1 MSVIAKANVKLQ
13 ISDALDKLSITY
25 KQWMRLQKMTE
36 EKLYKLLDGCLQLC
50 YVSRSTEAHM
60 SALKK
65 QCGFKWGRNTKLTV
79 LVTKC
84 VFGADTK
91 QVHNY
96 AKALEIAIE
105 EGVGTAGEADM
116 ITWLRGHGGIS
127 GVVRGKES
135 KVGKRSNIIELERAY
150 TIRVGR
156 DAEKYGSTVKFKF
169 DVSAKFIDKL
179 RTDDVVL
186 LCKVDRKS
194 KQLAVYAVD
203 EDGGVADKYY
213 EELGKNILLSEDYA
227 KYKHKLYD
235 EQRLAE
241 ELAEIDVNDK
251 LHNIFDEMLDEEQIE
266 IAA

>member
-1 MSVIAKANVKLQ
+1 MSVIAKANVNIQ
-13 ISDALDKLSITY
+13 ISDALDKLSIRY
-25 KQWMRLQKMTE
+25 KQWIRLQKMTE

-50 YVSRSTEAHM
+50 YVARSTEAHM

-79 LVTKC
+79 LVAKC

-96 AKALEIAIE
+96 AKALETAIE

-116 ITWLRGHGGIS
+116 VTWLRGHGGIS
-127 GVVRGKES
+127 GVVRGTDS
-135 KVGKRSNIIELERAY
+135 KAGKRSNIIELERAY
-150 TIRVGR
+150 TTRVGR
-156 DAEKYGSTVKFKF
+156 DAEKYGRPVKFKF
-169 DVSAKFIDKL
+169 DVSANFIDKL

-194 KQLAVYAVD
+194 KQLAIYAVD
-203 EDGGVADKYY
+203 EDCSVVSKYY
-213 EELGKNILLSEDYA
+213 EQLGTHIMQSEEYVRYKNR
-227 KYKHKLYD
+227 LYD

-251 LHNIFDEMLDEEQIE
+251 LHSIFDEMLDEEKIE
-266 IAA
+266 LAA